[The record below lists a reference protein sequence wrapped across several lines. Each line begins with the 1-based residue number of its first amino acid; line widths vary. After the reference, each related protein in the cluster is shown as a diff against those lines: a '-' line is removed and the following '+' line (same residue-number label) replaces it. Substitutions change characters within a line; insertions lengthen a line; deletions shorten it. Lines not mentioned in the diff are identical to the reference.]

1 LGIGGTLCANKRR
14 ADDTGAGGWLA
25 YPLRG
30 TTQVRLRCPGADC
43 GAAFLDIRDGVLE
56 VREVRAMRKFVL
68 AVAGLSIWYYLL
80 YVLLQ
85 AAHVDRLVWFLYV
98 AYMPIGIALRCMEK
112 D

>member
-1 LGIGGTLCANKRR
+1 
-14 ADDTGAGGWLA
+14 
-25 YPLRG
+25 
-30 TTQVRLRCPGADC
+30 
-43 GAAFLDIRDGVLE
+43 
-56 VREVRAMRKFVL
+56 MRKFVL